1 MFNPHYSPYIIY
13 LSTFTPRT
21 PVESG
26 AIFHDGYEFLKIY
39 KRLTVMSLRLGFQG
53 VGLKIEHRWHT
64 PLGQFQIGGRDF
76 VRLGI
81 QEWFLRPKC
90 HAPWQQSLL
99 VELLA
104 SILVFEKQANQEI
117 FVLHCID
124 YCCCIIWNQDA
135 TQFYKTYPALIASA
149 WLLSKSMQS
158 KPFTFWNWG
167 TLALVGLCSRPQ
179 TPVNKFRFDH
189 RYSVRCSVVPPL
201 NFLNKSRL
209 MGHGSGSNPRFFHGF
224 VDEDGMAYLKRC
236 LVFGFGLATVPNQL
250 VLIIFDPVDAFWLFD
265 VNFKKHLLGWPSQ
278 GVYLRAHPKTAVS
291 WIMRCGKLRRLIL
304 LRSHCLSKVFWAHS
318 MWAWWCA
325 IVVLNHCHWMAQP
338 RSAGFG
344 EPTWRS
350 RGFLS
355 EWIKPNWPEIISIVV
370 FSTKLFKWHLPN
382 KSSKVQPT
390 CGPTVGQKA
399 WLTIQGK
406 ITDGVREQ
414 KCLSLLHL
422 GWIGGSHF

>member
-1 MFNPHYSPYIIY
+1 MHSDC
-13 LSTFTPRT
+13 L
-21 PVESG
+21 
-26 AIFHDGYEFLKIY
+26 
-39 KRLTVMSLRLGFQG
+39 M
-53 VGLKIEHRWHT
+53 
-64 PLGQFQIGGRDF
+64 
-76 VRLGI
+76 
-81 QEWFLRPKC
+81 
-90 HAPWQQSLL
+90 
-99 VELLA
+99 
-104 SILVFEKQANQEI
+104 SILKN
-117 FVLHCID
+117 
-124 YCCCIIWNQDA
+124 IW
-135 TQFYKTYPALIASA
+135 
-149 WLLSKSMQS
+149 
-158 KPFTFWNWG
+158 WG
-167 TLALVGLCSRPQ
+167 G
-179 TPVNKFRFDH
+179 
-189 RYSVRCSVVPPL
+189 
-201 NFLNKSRL
+201 
-209 MGHGSGSNPRFFHGF
+209 
-224 VDEDGMAYLKRC
+224 
-236 LVFGFGLATVPNQL
+236 
-250 VLIIFDPVDAFWLFD
+250 
-265 VNFKKHLLGWPSQ
+265 PSQ